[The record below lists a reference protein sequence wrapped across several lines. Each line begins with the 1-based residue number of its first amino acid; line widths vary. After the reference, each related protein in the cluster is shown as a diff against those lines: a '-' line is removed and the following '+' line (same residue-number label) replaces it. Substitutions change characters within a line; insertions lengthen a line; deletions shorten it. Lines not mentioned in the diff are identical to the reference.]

1 MDLKDFIAIKG
12 KADLYRI
19 LAKTPKGII
28 VETLNDTK
36 TRFKVE
42 PNLSVLL
49 LYDITIFSNDN
60 TDLFLRDIFK
70 NTFKKDGA
78 KVPVSYKDDT
88 YKLKDY
94 FREIA
99 PNYDEEKVYISD
111 IKKIIK
117 WYTILVGWYP
127 EVIENIEKEEEADKV
142 SGDSEESTDKKIAV
156 HGKTKEE
163 KKTTLAK
170 PKNQLSSTAA
180 KSRASK
186 STVKTPQA
194 KKSSAK

>member
-12 KADLYRI
+12 KSDLYRI

-28 VETLNDTK
+28 VEALNEGKTK
-36 TRFKVE
+36 FKVE
-42 PNLSVLL
+42 PNLTVLL

-60 TDLFLRDIFK
+60 TDLFLRDVFK
-70 NTFKKDGA
+70 NAFKKDGV
-78 KVPVSYKDDT
+78 KISVDHKDDT
-88 YKLKDY
+88 YKLKEY
-94 FREIA
+94 FRVIA

-111 IKKIIK
+111 IKKIAK
-117 WYTILVGWYP
+117 WYSILIKWYP
-127 EVIENIEKEEEADKV
+127 EVIENIEKEEE
-142 SGDSEESTDKKIAV
+142 EDKKKSENEENSDVKVVTNI
-156 HGKTKEE
+156 KTKDE
-163 KKTTLAK
+163 KKAALKK
-170 PKNQLSSTAA
+170 PKNLTTSAT

>member
-12 KADLYRI
+12 KGDLFRI

-28 VETLNDTK
+28 VETLNETK
-36 TRFKVE
+36 MRFKVE

-60 TDLFLRDIFK
+60 TDLYLRDVFK
-70 NTFKKDGA
+70 NAYKKHAA
-78 KVPVSYKDDT
+78 KMPVSFKDET

-111 IKKIIK
+111 IKKIVK
-117 WYTILVGWYP
+117 WYSILVSWYP
-127 EVIENIEKEEEADKV
+127 DVIENIEKEEEADKV
-142 SGDSEESTDKKIAV
+142 KAESDDNDDAKPVVAQ
-156 HGKTKEE
+156 KTKEE
-163 KKTTLAK
+163 KKTVAAK
-170 PKNQLSSTAA
+170 QNKHISAAPKSKAA
-180 KSRASK
+180 KSN
-186 STVKTPQA
+186 VKTPQA